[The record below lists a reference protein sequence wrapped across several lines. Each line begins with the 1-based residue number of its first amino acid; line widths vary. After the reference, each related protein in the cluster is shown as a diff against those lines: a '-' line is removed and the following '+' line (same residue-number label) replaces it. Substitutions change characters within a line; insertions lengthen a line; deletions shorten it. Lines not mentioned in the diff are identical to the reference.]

1 MPSVSHPTTSSP
13 LLNVMMRAIATASRS
28 LVRDFGEVEH
38 LQVSKKGPGDF
49 VSAADH
55 RAEKIL
61 REELE
66 KSRPDYSFVMEESGE
81 ISGKDKNHTWI
92 IDPLDGTNNF
102 LHGLPHFATT
112 VALQKG
118 KEIVAAVTYDP
129 LRDEMFYAE
138 KGFGAFM
145 NQRRLRVSERRSLS
159 DSLLATGR
167 PYQAKGAIPLATLQA
182 ISSVVPCIR
191 QTGSAALD
199 LAYVAA
205 GRLDG
210 AWAHNLAR
218 WDIAAG
224 VLIVREAGGCITDI
238 KGKEITPETSDIVA
252 ANLHLHG
259 PLLKLTS

>member
-1 MPSVSHPTTSSP
+1 
-13 LLNVMMRAIATASRS
+13 MMRAIATAARG

-55 RAEKIL
+55 KAEKIL
-61 REELE
+61 QEELE
-66 KSRPDYSFVMEESGE
+66 KARPGYSFLMEESGVVP
-81 ISGKDKNHTWI
+81 GKDKDHTWI

-102 LHGLPHFATT
+102 LHGLPHFAIT
-112 VALQKG
+112 VALQKK

-138 KGFGAFM
+138 KGFGTFV

-167 PYQAKGAIPLATLQA
+167 PYQAKSALPLATLQSV
-182 ISSVVPCIR
+182 SSIVPCIR

-224 VLIVREAGGCITDI
+224 ILMIREAGGCISDI
-238 KGKEITPETSDIVA
+238 KGRDVTPETTDIVA
-252 ANLHLHG
+252 ANMNLHA
-259 PLLKLTS
+259 PLLKLIA